1 MLSRAVQRDEVP
13 SSVEQCSAET
23 GPIRIVV
30 LAYASVVK
38 AEKGLKCLE
47 CFLSQQQNEEADLA
61 PFICY

>member
-1 MLSRAVQRDEVP
+1 MLCRAVQRDEVP

-30 LAYASVVK
+30 LA
-38 AEKGLKCLE
+38 EKGLKCLE
-47 CFLSQQQNEEADLA
+47 RFLSQQQNEDADLA